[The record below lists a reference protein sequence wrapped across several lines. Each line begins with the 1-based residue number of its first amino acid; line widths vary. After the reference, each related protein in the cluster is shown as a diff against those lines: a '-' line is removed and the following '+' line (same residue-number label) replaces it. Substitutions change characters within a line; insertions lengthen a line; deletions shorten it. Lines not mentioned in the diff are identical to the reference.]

1 MICPNCGNKIADD
14 KLLCEVCGAEINFV
28 PDFEPEI
35 EQSIN
40 ESLSDIS
47 DYVETPDYFPE
58 GEEPV
63 FGYYDENGNFVET
76 PGYFDESGNFVELT
90 GFYDEFG
97 NFIETIPVVDEN
109 GNEVYVPGYFDENGE
124 PVFLDPYDGGEYQD
138 FADELYP
145 DYFLTRGVEGDD
157 VRRFQRFLLK
167 ICQYDK
173 SIPGVRVN
181 GVFDELTENSVKK
194 LQEDYGFEVNGI
206 VGPLLWRKVVELS
219 KR

>member
-76 PGYFDESGNFVELT
+76 PGYFDENGNFVE
-90 GFYDEFG
+90 
-97 NFIETIPVVDEN
+97 VV
-109 GNEVYVPGYFDENGE
+109 
-124 PVFLDPYDGGEYQD
+124 
-138 FADELYP
+138 
-145 DYFLTRGVEGDD
+145 
-157 VRRFQRFLLK
+157 
-167 ICQYDK
+167 
-173 SIPGVRVN
+173 SINKR
-181 GVFDELTENSVKK
+181 KK
-194 LQEDYGFEVNGI
+194 LGSQDI
-206 VGPLLWRKVVELS
+206 VSSMSTKGYW
-219 KR
+219 